1 MYLHRL
7 CLVSLSV
14 SQLFYP
20 FGNPARLYKLEMIPA
35 IPPFNSLPIDKSGP
49 PYNAWGLYGSE
60 DELGRLHLI
69 TPEAVKRGRDTIT
82 EGISINLK

>member
-1 MYLHRL
+1 M
-7 CLVSLSV
+7 VPV
-14 SQLFYP
+14 
-20 FGNPARLYKLEMIPA
+20 
-35 IPPFNSLPIDKSGP
+35 IPPFDSLPIAKSGP

-82 EGISINLK
+82 EGISINLKWVSMDMWASYHFRGYGI

>member
-1 MYLHRL
+1 M
-7 CLVSLSV
+7 S
-14 SQLFYP
+14 
-20 FGNPARLYKLEMIPA
+20 PA
-35 IPPFNSLPIDKSGP
+35 IPPFDSLPIDKSGP

-69 TPEAVKRGRDTIT
+69 TQEAVKRGRDTIT